1 MSYDNS
7 RCQSSSKY
15 TADTAL
21 RASCINSFPTATP
34 EVGTIIT
41 SLDEETK
48 GQRKEVTCPGLQS

>member
-21 RASCINSFPTATP
+21 RAPCISSFPTAAP
-34 EVGTIIT
+34 EGGTYYNFT
-41 SLDEETK
+41 
-48 GQRKEVTCPGLQS
+48 R